1 MGEAMI
7 PSYIL
12 LALLSMFVMGI
23 VDFVFGMAAR
33 KKISYG
39 TMMCSAAFFFLP
51 VSTLW
56 ALAEGPYTWTA
67 VNFLGAATAALAVFA
82 FWSLMRS
89 VSFGELS
96 VSAPIYRMNFVFSAF
111 AAILFLEESM
121 TIQKGAGFLG
131 AALSIFLIS
140 ELKISRGRLREI
152 KGKSIFWAVM
162 ALFAMGGV
170 NILFKIAVS
179 RGLGPGMF
187 LHSQA
192 VFFTALVFLY
202 AYLHQGGPRFS
213 RPGWAFGL
221 AVGIGNFTWTLA
233 LLFALRAG
241 EVSIVTP
248 ISQLSFVISVLL
260 ATLGMGER
268 ITVRKVSG
276 LLLAVATIAAFSK

>member
-1 MGEAMI
+1 MI

-12 LALLSMFVMGI
+12 LALLSMLVMGI

-33 KKISYG
+33 KKISYA
-39 TMMCSAAFFFLP
+39 TMMCSASFFFLP
-51 VSTLW
+51 VSTIW
-56 ALAEGPYTWTA
+56 AIWEGPYIWTA
-67 VNFLGAATAALAVFA
+67 LNFLGAATAVLAVFA

-89 VSFGELS
+89 VSLGELS

-111 AAILFLEESM
+111 GAILFLEESM
-121 TIQKGAGFLG
+121 TLQKAAGFLG

-140 ELKISRGRLREI
+140 ELKISRQRFREI

-170 NILFKIAVS
+170 NLLFKMGVS
-179 RGLGPGMF
+179 RGLGPCMF

-192 VFFTALVFLY
+192 VFFTALVFVY

-213 RPGWAFGL
+213 RPGWIYGL
-221 AVGIGNFTWTLA
+221 TIGVGNLTWVLA

-268 ITVRKVSG
+268 ITVRKIAG
-276 LLLAVATIAAFSK
+276 LLLAVATIAAFSR